1 MKTDEQKN
9 LITIKQVSDL
19 SGISEPEIVRMVIL
33 KKIQAV
39 RIGKKIWVT
48 EEELEKFLNYLLA
61 GDNSYKE
68 SGKEPVL
75 YTAEQVARI
84 LQLSVDNVWIL
95 LKSGKLK
102 GFKIREGRSS
112 WRIPAKNL
120 EEFIESRS
128 RIDAGSK

>member
-1 MKTDEQKN
+1 MKIDEQKN

-48 EEELEKFLNYLLA
+48 EEEFEKFLNYLLA

-128 RIDAGSK
+128 RIDARSK